1 MSDCAA
7 EVSGG
12 FSGKM
17 RSQGDTPRGSGS
29 KQEGPRVEDGS
40 TAAPDESLAGSES

>member
-17 RSQGDTPRGSGS
+17 RSQGDTPRGSE
-29 KQEGPRVEDGS
+29 QEGPGVED
-40 TAAPDESLAGSES
+40 AQRQL